1 MALKSKAKADSKKS
15 RAVIRTANRSG
26 NCNRKPS
33 TVRPVS
39 ASFPA
44 LFQSFDAEPKGF
56 SGFSERTGFSRS

>member
-1 MALKSKAKADSKKS
+1 MALKSKTDSKKS
-15 RAVIRTANRSG
+15 PVVIRTATRSG

-56 SGFSERTGFSRS
+56 SGFGERAGFSRS